1 MQAVMKTH
9 LSQPAGIGALVGQHG
24 ISSAIPSAV
33 ADMAVSSAIADI
45 DASEDAP
52 AITGRAVGAKT
63 SPAIKKIASNRRMVI
78 WQFTPQKSHKTARI
92 DSLPRLTTP

>member
-1 MQAVMKTH
+1 MQSVMKTH

-45 DASEDAP
+45 DASEGAA
-52 AITGRAVGAKT
+52 AITGWAVGAKT
-63 SPAIKKIASNRRMVI
+63 SPAIMKIASNRRMVI
-78 WQFTPQKSHKTARI
+78 WQSTAQKSHKTARM
-92 DSLPRLTTP
+92 DSPPRLTTP

>member
-33 ADMAVSSAIADI
+33 ADMAVSSAIANI

-52 AITGRAVGAKT
+52 AITGGAVGAKT